1 MMADQ
6 NDILAGNKAE
16 NSFCPDTDLRLRF
29 LACRRRNGWS
39 LAQISRGMH
48 VVRSF
53 DHVSVATLERFARG
67 ACSLGREH
75 ARPVSTFIAD
85 WPEPG
90 PFEEWRVTLAREA
103 VQRKVAELADIGA
116 RIAANEARRR
126 AYVEACLAAEKP
138 RLRLR
143 TPSGVLPPREAR
155 HG

>member
-16 NSFCPDTDLRLRF
+16 NSFCPDADLRLRF

-75 ARPVSTFIAD
+75 ARPVS
-85 WPEPG
+85 
-90 PFEEWRVTLAREA
+90 PFKIGRAPCRERVCQYVWISVVA
-103 VQRKVAELADIGA
+103 V
-116 RIAANEARRR
+116 
-126 AYVEACLAAEKP
+126 
-138 RLRLR
+138 
-143 TPSGVLPPREAR
+143 
-155 HG
+155 